1 MEEDTDAPP
10 ERDTKDFVF
19 RQLTKLR
26 IFEPPQ
32 DLPKDRSALLAIS
45 NKYGVLFVGSP
56 FGLKIFS
63 TNDVLIPIKT
73 GVDPNSIAAS
83 PPGIDVPTKYPVH
96 HVAMSSDNLTLSVCM
111 SSSDS
116 GCIISFY
123 DTRTLL
129 NKARQPKQTFA
140 SQRLLQDAGSFVTD
154 LKWNPVA
161 STVAVCLSDGSIS
174 VLQVTDTISL
184 YASLPPATGVTSVCW
199 SPKGKQLAVGKQNG
213 TVVQYLPNLQ
223 EKKVIPCPSFYDSD
237 NPVKVLDVLWIS
249 TYVFAVVYAAADGSV
264 ETSPQLVMVLL
275 PKKEDKRGERFLN
288 FTEICYCSVNNERQ
302 HHFFMNYMEDWG
314 VLLGASA
321 ASIEVSVIAKLPDQN
336 TWELWI
342 LEDAGRAELPLSDNS
357 DDTLPMGVVLDYT
370 SRLQIEITEEKVLPP
385 SPILMILS
393 TDGVLCPFHV
403 INYNP
408 NVKSLTTPLEELRL
422 EGERQ
427 PKSASSVPSHPP
439 QGPGAPSSTI
449 SAINPAFSIPVSS
462 LASKVQP
469 TPPAFSLPVT
479 TSKPA
484 QVFTPATASFPSK
497 PQTTSQVFGAPAA
510 SFPSKPQATAQGFGA
525 TVPSPSK
532 PQTTS
537 QVFSA
542 PAASFPSKPQA
553 TAQGFGATVP
563 SPSKPQTTSQVFGAP
578 AASFPSKPQATAQGF
593 GATVPSPSKP
603 QASASHFG
611 VTGPVGKPQEST
623 AGFSFSTNLPSASAG
638 TAHPGFS
645 VPSNPQG
652 FSSAVQGPP
661 AFGTS
666 TSKTD
671 NSTNIAQQAASS
683 SFAFSTSNVKMNLSA
698 KFSAVDEAATKPAFT
713 PHSQSY
719 PLTPPVKSTVAAVP
733 QSSIGPP
740 SIQSASMMAPNRSFP
755 DGHPQQAT
763 PVMRQKAL
771 KISSSEVKQ
780 TPPQPQAT
788 NPILNAIQEEIAHFQ
803 KEMDELKARTAKACF
818 IVGTAEEM
826 RRLKTECNDLDS
838 FVRDIKATTESLHN
852 DNGCLQTTLR
862 DAFTTVQDA
871 KELNEK
877 KKNPVYCRLL
887 QQRPLDPKSEA
898 QMQEIRRL
906 NQYVEYAI
914 QDVNNVLDY
923 RWDQYL
929 YNKKKLRGFAVPQ
942 RETLFNTLA
951 SHQEIISQQRQLLNQ
966 LVAQLQELRLY
977 NQTSQLTIQIDTSN
991 GQRQFEEELK
1001 NLQIAMSKTAL
1012 ETKPQPSPK
1021 KQPKISKLKL
1031 NQLRNFLANR
1041 KPPVVRSLAPANLC
1055 RSSFLAASYYEDLDD
1070 VSSTS
1075 SLSEAADNEE
1085 MQAPPQ
1091 HEAFKQE
1098 TPPPE
1103 LSAVRT
1109 VRHAP
1114 VTRTA
1119 SMQPG
1124 FGTPSLPFGKS
1135 QSQIGPITSTPA
1147 VPAQSIRVIPQGA
1160 DSTMLATKTVKHGA
1174 PTVTASQAAAAAA
1187 LRRQMSCQVSAS
1199 LTESTLQTVPQVVN
1213 VKELKSN
1220 GPGPN
1225 ISTVIGPSVPQSA
1238 AQVINQVLVTVG
1250 SAPAKQAQLQ
1260 PPSGFKTPS
1269 ASAPTSNVIAQSGS
1283 GLATNKT
1290 GQTSSKFEAQ
1300 TTTSSTGL
1308 TSGLNKAFS
1317 FSGPSGVFPMGNGAP
1332 SSVPSSSLG
1341 SIAQV
1346 KDASLPT
1353 PFINNNGNKFH
1364 FGLGTEANFAFGPP
1378 KPATGISTAGPLDST
1393 SAKSTS
1399 AQAPPLT
1406 TSLSTG
1412 GGMAAAQT
1420 FTGGET
1426 LGSFS
1431 GLRVGQAEEVP
1442 KTEPPKV
1449 TPSIQPVKISGGS
1462 PLTGIGGF
1470 QPSKPVE
1477 PASTTSSSSTIFGNM
1492 KLTNPGI
1499 TGVFNSTGIKQNFSF
1514 TTPATTTSETEVSS
1528 TTQVASSLPFGGFI
1542 APSTSLQ
1549 TPTTTV
1555 SASLPT
1561 PVPSSTTVEAKQP
1574 APEKPLNEPVALPPQ
1589 LQALLAAA
1597 TGSSKEPASA
1607 LTISTAERT
1616 MATVPAVMPTV
1627 AKTTTPV
1634 SVFSTTAS
1642 SNLNV
1647 PITSTPTSIGH
1658 LSPPAATTSEGP
1670 SSKTPVLVTSA
1681 PTLGPTST
1689 PVTPASAGST
1699 ATASSFGQ
1707 PPVAPAPTATTTA
1720 GSLFGQT
1727 PAPST
1732 GTLFGQPSNTSTTT
1746 SGITT
1751 SGFGTPGFGSADGGG
1766 GFGQPTFGQ
1775 TASLWKAPANSASNF
1790 SFAPSAFGS
1799 QPAFGQAPASTAATS
1814 SGGSLFGG
1822 STNTSSASSFSF
1834 GQPSSSNNASTSGG
1848 GLFGQSS
1855 TPVFGQGSTFGQ
1867 SAPVFGSA
1875 SSSTTTTTSSS
1886 AFSFAQPSAFGSNST
1901 GSVFGQSQSGNAN
1914 VFGQASSTSGGLF
1927 GSSSNST
1934 GGGFFSGLGGKPSQE
1949 AANKNPFGSSN
1960 TGFGSPSSASGF
1972 GAAPVF
1978 GSPPTFGGSPGFGGV
1993 PAFGSA
1999 PNFSSPLGSNGGKV
2013 FGEGTAAANTGGFG
2027 FGSNTPT
2034 ATFGNLASQTTPTF
2048 GTLSQQGPGFGG
2060 QNSGFSGF
2068 GSGSGGAA
2076 SGNSGG
2082 FAFGA
2087 SNQSTSAF
2095 GGGWRG

>member
-45 NKYGVLFVGSP
+45 NKYGALFIGSP

-63 TNDVLIPIKT
+63 TSDVLIPIKT

-96 HVAMSSDNLTLSVCM
+96 HVALSSDNLTLSVCM
-111 SSSDS
+111 SSNDN

-129 NKARQPKQTFA
+129 NKARQPKQAFA
-140 SQRLLQDAGSFVTD
+140 SQRLLQDAGSFVSD

-161 STVAVCLSDGSIS
+161 SNVAVCLSDGSIS
-174 VLQVTDTISL
+174 VLQVTDTVSL
-184 YASLPPATGVTSVCW
+184 YASLPVATGVTSVCW

-302 HHFFMNYMEDWG
+302 HHFFMNYMEDWE

-357 DDTLPMGVVLDYT
+357 DDTLPMGVVLDFT
-370 SRLQIEITEEKVLPP
+370 SRLEIAINEEKVLPP

-403 INYNP
+403 INLNP
-408 NVKSLTTPLEELRL
+408 NVKTLTTPLEELRL
-422 EGERQ
+422 EGERL
-427 PKSASSVPSHPP
+427 PRNASSVPSHPP
-439 QGPGAPSSTI
+439 QGPGAPSSTL
-449 SAINPAFSIPVSS
+449 SASNPAFSIPASN

-469 TPPAFSLPVT
+469 ASPAFSLPVT

-510 SFPSKPQATAQGFGA
+510 SFPSKPQAAAQGFGA
-525 TVPSPSK
+525 MVSSL
-532 PQTTS
+532 
-537 QVFSA
+537 
-542 PAASFPSKPQA
+542 
-553 TAQGFGATVP
+553 
-563 SPSKPQTTSQVFGAP
+563 
-578 AASFPSKPQATAQGF
+578 
-593 GATVPSPSKP
+593 PSKP
-603 QASASHFG
+603 QASVSHFG

-623 AGFSFSTNLPSASAG
+623 TGFSFSTNSPSASVG

-652 FSSAVQGPP
+652 FSFPVQGPP

-666 TSKTD
+666 TSKPD
-671 NSTNIAQQAASS
+671 NATNIAQQATSS
-683 SFAFSTSNVKMNLSA
+683 NFAFSTSNVKVNLSE
-698 KFSAVDEAATKPAFT
+698 KFSAVDAAATKPGFT

-719 PLTPPVKSTVAAVP
+719 PLTPPVKATVAAVP

-740 SIQSASMMAPNRSFP
+740 SIQSPSMMTPNRSFP

-788 NPILNAIQEEIAHFQ
+788 NPIINAIQEEIAHFQ

-818 IVGTAEEM
+818 IVGTAAEM
-826 RRLKTECNDLDS
+826 RHLMTECNDLDC

-929 YNKKKLRGFAVPQ
+929 YNRKKQRGIVVPQ

-951 SHQEIISQQRQLLNQ
+951 SHQEIISQQRQRLNQ
-966 LVAQLQELRLY
+966 QVDKLQELGLY
-977 NQTSQLTIQIDTSN
+977 NQTSQWTVQMDSSN

-1012 ETKPQPSPK
+1012 EAKPQPSPK
-1021 KQPKISKLKL
+1021 VQPKISKLKL
-1031 NQLRNFLANR
+1031 NQLRNFLAIR
-1041 KPPVVRSLAPANLC
+1041 KPPVVRSLAPVNLC
-1055 RSSFLAASYYEDLDD
+1055 RSSFLAPSYFEDLDD

-1091 HEAFKQE
+1091 HEAFKRD

-1103 LSAVRT
+1103 LSAIRT
-1109 VRHAP
+1109 ARHAQ

-1119 SMQPG
+1119 SVQPG

-1147 VPAQSIRVIPQGA
+1147 VPAQAIRVIPQGA

-1187 LRRQMSCQVSAS
+1187 LRRQNSCQVPAS

-1238 AQVINQVLVTVG
+1238 AQVVNQVLVTVG

-1269 ASAPTSNVIAQSGS
+1269 ASAPTSNVIAQTGS

-1300 TTTSSTGL
+1300 STTSTGL
-1308 TSGLNKAFS
+1308 TSGLQGNKAFS

-1332 SSVPSSSLG
+1332 SSAPSSSLG

-1353 PFINNNGNKFH
+1353 PFINNNGNKFQ
-1364 FGLGTEANFAFGPP
+1364 FGLGTESNFAFGPP
-1378 KPATGISTAGPLDST
+1378 KPATGISTANPSDST

-1412 GGMAAAQT
+1412 VGMAAAQT

-1462 PLTGIGGF
+1462 TLTGIGGF

-1477 PASTTSSSSTIFGNM
+1477 PASSISSSSTMFGNM
-1492 KLTNPGI
+1492 KLSNPGI
-1499 TGVFNSTGIKQNFSF
+1499 AGGFNSTSIKQNFSF

-1561 PVPSSTTVEAKQP
+1561 PVPSSTPVEATQP
-1574 APEKPLNEPVALPPQ
+1574 APEKPPNEPVVLPPQ
-1589 LQALLAAA
+1589 LQALLASV
-1597 TGSSKEPASA
+1597 TESSKEPASA
-1607 LTISTAERT
+1607 PTFSTAERT
-1616 MATVPAVMPTV
+1616 MATVPAVIPTV

-1634 SVFSTTAS
+1634 SGFSTTAS
-1642 SNLNV
+1642 ANLNV
-1647 PITSTPTSIGH
+1647 PITSTPTSITH

-1670 SSKTPVLVTSA
+1670 PSNTPVLVTSA

-1689 PVTPASAGST
+1689 PVTSASPGST
-1699 ATASSFGQ
+1699 ATASFGQ
-1707 PPVAPAPTATTTA
+1707 PPVATAPTTTA
-1720 GSLFGQT
+1720 GSLFGQA
-1727 PAPST
+1727 PAPNT

-1751 SGFGTPGFGSADGGG
+1751 SGFGTSGFGSADGGG

-1775 TASLWKAPANSASNF
+1775 TASLWKAPANSSSNF

-1822 STNTSSASSFSF
+1822 TANTSSAGSFSF
-1834 GQPSSSNNASTSGG
+1834 AQPPSSNNASTSGG

-1875 SSSTTTTTSSS
+1875 SSSTTTTTTSSS

-1901 GSVFGQSQSGNAN
+1901 GSVFGPSQSGNNAG
-1914 VFGQASSTSGGLF
+1914 VFGQAPATGGGLF
-1927 GSSSNST
+1927 GTSGNST

-1949 AANKNPFGSSN
+1949 AANKNPFGSANTNTNTNTN

-1978 GSPPTFGGSPGFGGV
+1978 GSPPTFGGSPGFGGT

-2027 FGSNTPT
+2027 FGSNAPA
-2034 ATFGNLASQTTPTF
+2034 ATFGNLASQSAPTF
-2048 GTLSQQGPGFGG
+2048 GSLSQQGPGFGA

-2068 GSGSGGAA
+2068 GSGTSGAA
-2076 SGNSGG
+2076 PASSGG

-2087 SNQSTSAF
+2087 SNQSTSTF

>member
-32 DLPKDRSALLAIS
+32 ELPKDRSALLAIS

-63 TNDVLIPIKT
+63 TNEVLIPIKT
-73 GVDPNSIAAS
+73 GVDPNSVVAS
-83 PPGIDVPTKYPVH
+83 PPGIDVQTKYPVH
-96 HVAMSSDNLTLSVCM
+96 HVALSFDNLTLSVCM

-129 NKARQPKQTFA
+129 NKARQPKQAFA
-140 SQRLLQDAGSFVTD
+140 SQRLLQDAGSFVAD

-161 STVAVCLSDGSIS
+161 SNVAICLSDGSIS
-174 VLQVTDTISL
+174 VLQVTDTVSL

-321 ASIEVSVIAKLPDQN
+321 ASIEVSVIAKLPEQN

-408 NVKSLTTPLEELRL
+408 NVKSLNTPLEELRL

-439 QGPGAPSSTI
+439 QGPGAPSTTL

-525 TVPSPSK
+525 TVPSL
-532 PQTTS
+532 
-537 QVFSA
+537 
-542 PAASFPSKPQA
+542 PSKPQA

-563 SPSKPQTTSQVFGAP
+563 SL
-578 AASFPSKPQATAQGF
+578 
-593 GATVPSPSKP
+593 PSKP

-611 VTGPVGKPQEST
+611 ITGPVGKPQEST
-623 AGFSFSTNLPSASAG
+623 MGFSFSANSPSASVG

-661 AFGTS
+661 AFGTP
-666 TSKTD
+666 TSKPD
-671 NSTNIAQQAASS
+671 NSINIAQQAVSS
-683 SFAFSTSNVKMNLSA
+683 SFAFSTSNVKVNLSA
-698 KFSAVDEAATKPAFT
+698 KFSAAEPAATKPAFT

-733 QSSIGPP
+733 QSTIGPP
-740 SIQSASMMAPNRSFP
+740 SIQSPSMMAPNRSFP
-755 DGHPQQAT
+755 DGQPQQAT

-803 KEMDELKARTAKACF
+803 KEMDELKARTAKARF

-826 RRLKTECNDLDS
+826 RRLRTECNDLDS

-929 YNKKKLRGFAVPQ
+929 SNRKKQRGIAVPQ

-951 SHQEIISQQRQLLNQ
+951 SHQEIISQQRQRLNQ
-966 LVAQLQELRLY
+966 LVANLQELGLY
-977 NQTSQLTIQIDTSN
+977 NQTSQLTVQIDTSN

-1001 NLQIAMSKTAL
+1001 NLQIAMAKTAL

-1021 KQPKISKLKL
+1021 VQPKMSKLKL

-1041 KPPVVRSLAPANLC
+1041 KPPVVRSLAPVNLC
-1055 RSSFLAASYYEDLDD
+1055 RSSFLAPSYFEDLDD

-1091 HEAFKQE
+1091 HEAFKRE

-1250 SAPAKQAQLQ
+1250 SAPIKQVQLQ

-1283 GLATNKT
+1283 GLATNKP

-1308 TSGLNKAFS
+1308 TSGLQGNKAFS

-1332 SSVPSSSLG
+1332 SSAPSSSQG

-1378 KPATGISTAGPLDST
+1378 KPATGISTASPSDST

-1406 TSLSTG
+1406 TSQSTG
-1412 GGMAAAQT
+1412 VGMASAQT

-1431 GLRVGQAEEVP
+1431 GLRVGQAEDVP

-1449 TPSIQPVKISGGS
+1449 TPSIQPVKISGGA

-1477 PASTTSSSSTIFGNM
+1477 PASTASSSSTMFGNM

-1499 TGVFNSTGIKQNFSF
+1499 AGVFNSTGIKQNFSF

-1561 PVPSSTTVEAKQP
+1561 PVPSSTPVEAKQP
-1574 APEKPLNEPVALPPQ
+1574 APEKPLNEPVVLPPQ
-1589 LQALLAAA
+1589 LQALLTAA
-1597 TGSSKEPASA
+1597 TESSKEPASA
-1607 LTISTAERT
+1607 QTISTTERT
-1616 MATVPAVMPTV
+1616 MATVPAVIPTV
-1627 AKTTTPV
+1627 AKTNTPV

-1647 PITSTPTSIGH
+1647 PITSTPTSISH
-1658 LSPPAATTSEGP
+1658 LSPPAAATSEGP

-1689 PVTPASAGST
+1689 PVTSASAGST

-1707 PPVAPAPTATTTA
+1707 PPEATAPTATTA
-1720 GSLFGQT
+1720 GSLFGQA

-1775 TASLWKAPANSASNF
+1775 TASLWKAPASSASSF

-1814 SGGSLFGG
+1814 SGGSLFGA
-1822 STNTSSASSFSF
+1822 SANTSSASSFSF
-1834 GQPSSSNNASTSGG
+1834 GQPSTGNNASTSG

-1949 AANKNPFGSSN
+1949 AANKNPFGSST

-2060 QNSGFSGF
+2060 QNSGFPGF

-2076 SGNSGG
+2076 SGSSGG